1 MSHVGGTNPLYYGT
15 PQYSFP
21 VLLQVFCS
29 LMCGAKQPVKGNMI
43 ALLPL
48 LLLLSYGAGNIHGST
63 APDNSSD
70 MLALLDFKHA
80 INDPGQVLS
89 SWTPSTPLCQWAGVN
104 CSRTHTD
111 RVVVLN
117 LAGQS
122 LTGTLSPSLGN
133 LTLLR
138 ALNLSANHFSGHLPD
153 LSHLR
158 RLEVLNL
165 SFNALQGVIP
175 DTLMNCSDLKKLIL
189 SHNSLEGEI
198 PFKIG
203 ILSKLSILALGY
215 NNLTGVIPPS
225 LNNTQLKTI
234 SLSNN
239 QLTGSI
245 PHELE
250 HLSNLSVLYLGG
262 NMLSGEFPAVL
273 LNMPSLAKLD
283 LGGNELRGT
292 LPSDIGDR
300 LPNLLE
306 LELFSNHFEGQ
317 IPISIGNA
325 LGLGM
330 IDLSENNFSG
340 EIPTSFGKLTELY
353 ELNLELNSL
362 EASDSKSWEFLY
374 ALKNCAYLNQLAL
387 DGNRLSGPI
396 PNYIG
401 ELSDELAYLLFDDNN
416 LSDIVPPSIGN
427 FTGLISLGLSNNKLI
442 GTIGEWI
449 GKPKKLQSLKLEQ
462 NNFDGPIPSSIGNLT
477 HLVELSLAQNNFN
490 GTIPTSL
497 ACLQQ
502 LVTLDLSHNNLH
514 GILPVGVF
522 SVQTLTKLVLSY
534 NKLEGPIPLEV
545 SHLTHLT
552 ELHLSSNIFLGEI
565 PGTLSQCQE
574 LKVIELDHNFLT
586 GSIPMSFGNLTSLT
600 TLNFSH
606 NNLSGLIPKTIS
618 GLTHLIHLDLS
629 YNQLHGEVP
638 STGVFANATAVS
650 LSNNLGLCG
659 GSFNL
664 HMPPCHSASRR
675 LERQYYLIR
684 VLIPIFGFRSLVLLI
699 YFVIVEK
706 KMPRAHSLLPYS
718 VEKFPKVSYMD
729 LAQATGSFSNLVG
742 RGSYGSVYRGKLIP
756 SKLEVAVKVLDLE
769 THGAEK
775 SFMSECEALR
785 GIKHRNLLPII
796 TACSTVDING
806 SPFKALVYP
815 FMPNGNLDTWLHH
828 EEEGKAQKNLSL
840 TQRIS
845 IAVDIADALDYLHND
860 TERAIIH
867 CDLKPSNILLDDDM
881 SAHLG
886 DFGIASFYV
895 DSGSS
900 ASIEDPNTARSRCIG
915 SIGVKGTIG
924 YIAPEYG
931 EGAHASTYG
940 DVYSFG
946 IVLLEMLTGKR
957 PTDPMFANGLN
968 IVNFVERNFPDKIF
982 DIADTTV
989 QQGECEN
996 FAQTNTIPENTVS
1009 RCLLS
1014 SLFQLALSCTCQFPR
1029 ERRSMREVASKIRSI
1044 KTSHV
1049 GGKSKGAALA

>member
-1 MSHVGGTNPLYYGT
+1 
-15 PQYSFP
+15 
-21 VLLQVFCS
+21 
-29 LMCGAKQPVKGNMI
+29 
-43 ALLPL
+43 
-48 LLLLSYGAGNIHGST
+48 
-63 APDNSSD
+63 
-70 MLALLDFKHA
+70 
-80 INDPGQVLS
+80 
-89 SWTPSTPLCQWAGVN
+89 
-104 CSRTHTD
+104 
-111 RVVVLN
+111 LN
-117 LAGQS
+117 
-122 LTGTLSPSLGN
+122 
-133 LTLLR
+133 
-138 ALNLSANHFSGHLPD
+138 
-153 LSHLR
+153 
-158 RLEVLNL
+158 
-165 SFNALQGVIP
+165 
-175 DTLMNCSDLKKLIL
+175 
-189 SHNSLEGEI
+189 
-198 PFKIG
+198 
-203 ILSKLSILALGY
+203 
-215 NNLTGVIPPS
+215 
-225 LNNTQLKTI
+225 
-234 SLSNN
+234 
-239 QLTGSI
+239 
-245 PHELE
+245 
-250 HLSNLSVLYLGG
+250 
-262 NMLSGEFPAVL
+262 
-273 LNMPSLAKLD
+273 
-283 LGGNELRGT
+283 
-292 LPSDIGDR
+292 
-300 LPNLLE
+300 
-306 LELFSNHFEGQ
+306 
-317 IPISIGNA
+317 
-325 LGLGM
+325 
-330 IDLSENNFSG
+330 
-340 EIPTSFGKLTELY
+340 
-353 ELNLELNSL
+353 
-362 EASDSKSWEFLY
+362 
-374 ALKNCAYLNQLAL
+374 
-387 DGNRLSGPI
+387 
-396 PNYIG
+396 
-401 ELSDELAYLLFDDNN
+401 
-416 LSDIVPPSIGN
+416 
-427 FTGLISLGLSNNKLI
+427 
-442 GTIGEWI
+442 
-449 GKPKKLQSLKLEQ
+449 
-462 NNFDGPIPSSIGNLT
+462 
-477 HLVELSLAQNNFN
+477 
-490 GTIPTSL
+490 
-497 ACLQQ
+497 
-502 LVTLDLSHNNLH
+502 LSHNNLH

-565 PGTLSQCQE
+565 PDTLSQCQE
-574 LKVIELDHNFLT
+574 LNVIELDHNFLT

-606 NNLSGLIPKTIS
+606 NNLSGFIPKILS
-618 GLTHLIHLDLS
+618 VLTDLIHLDLS
-629 YNQLHGEVP
+629 YNQLHGAVP

-684 VLIPIFGFRSLVLLI
+684 VLIPIFSFMSLVLLI
-699 YFVIVEK
+699 YFVTVEK
-706 KMPRAHSLLPYS
+706 KMSRVHSLLPYS

-775 SFMSECEALR
+775 SFLSECEALR

-900 ASIEDPNTARSRCIG
+900 ASIEDPNTARSRCID

-996 FAQTNTIPENTVS
+996 FARTNTIPENTVS